1 MNLSNG
7 IPFTIPSSGFRSLFN
22 PQLLAAFRRVLP
34 AFLLNRLDPFE
45 AAISAFVQSI
55 AATTPPRALV
65 LDAGAGECRFRPAFA
80 HSRYVALDLGQG
92 DPRWDYS
99 RLDTI
104 ARLEELPF
112 PDRSFDRVI
121 SIVVLEHTAEPCRVL
136 SEFRRVLADGGTVHL
151 VVPHMWEEHQR
162 PHDYFRFTS
171 NGIRYLMAGAGFRVD
186 RIEPVGGFFWM
197 LSRRLIAVLGFAQ
210 KGWRWIFFPVLA
222 PVFGLLL
229 PLCCYYLDSLDDDK
243 AFTLGFICEGS
254 RE

>member
-1 MNLSNG
+1 
-7 IPFTIPSSGFRSLFN
+7 LFN
-22 PQLLAAFRRVLP
+22 PQFVAAAKRVIPTALFR
-34 AFLLNRLDPFE
+34 RLDPFE
-45 AAISAFVQSI
+45 ATIHSFVGEVASS
-55 AATTPPRALV
+55 TPPSAQV
-65 LDAGAGECRFRPAFA
+65 LDAGAGECRFKSTFA
-80 HSRYVALDLGQG
+80 HARYIGVDFAQG
-92 DPRWDYS
+92 DPSWDYS
-99 RLDTI
+99 RLD
-104 ARLEELPF
+104 ALGRLEELPF

-121 SIVVLEHTAEPCRVL
+121 SIVVLEHTTEPCRVL
-136 SEFRRVLADGGTVHL
+136 SEFRRVLSDSGTVHL

-171 NGIRYLMAGAGFRVD
+171 SGIRYLMAGAGFRVD
-186 RIEPVGGFFWM
+186 RIEPIGGFFWM